1 MANVFM
7 ERRKRIEVLEE
18 LDKKLDDMLES
29 QLCSYEVISE
39 TPTDEQDKDWRTEE
53 LLWEDDEKTIP
64 KMKVNREWGYVPRP
78 EEKLT
83 DEDRAFQKAVEEV
96 RKVLLKMLG

>member
-29 QLCSYEVISE
+29 HLCSYEVISE
-39 TPTDEQDKDWRTEE
+39 TPTDEQDKDWRTKE

-78 EEKLT
+78 AEELT
-83 DEDRAFQKAVEEV
+83 DEDQAFQKAVEEV
-96 RKVLLKMLG
+96 RKVLIKMLG